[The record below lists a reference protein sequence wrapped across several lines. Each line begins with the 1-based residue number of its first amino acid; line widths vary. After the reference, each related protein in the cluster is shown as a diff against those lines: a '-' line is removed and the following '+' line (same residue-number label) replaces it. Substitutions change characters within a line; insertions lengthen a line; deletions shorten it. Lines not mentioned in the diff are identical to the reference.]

1 VAYAA
6 EDSSIFQRKDSL
18 HRNSEEWILKILS
31 PQAAEVKGMTV
42 DKGVGTKNSP

>member
-6 EDSSIFQRKDSL
+6 EDTSIFQRKDSL

-31 PQAAEVKGMTV
+31 PLAAGVKGS
-42 DKGVGTKNSP
+42 GCG

>member
-1 VAYAA
+1 VTYAA

-31 PQAAEVKGMTV
+31 PLKQREKASGC
-42 DKGVGTKNSP
+42 G

>member
-1 VAYAA
+1 VTYAA

-31 PQAAEVKGMTV
+31 LPAAGVKGS
-42 DKGVGTKNSP
+42 DCG